1 MCDPPLL
8 LRDHFTAVQKAGCS
22 VAKRQISI
30 PVVQVK
36 DGGGLD
42 KVATKEV
49 RSGCFGDVFCGPAD
63 GLSMG
68 YAGKRRSKDD
78 NPDGWVNED
87 TID

>member
-1 MCDPPLL
+1 M
-8 LRDHFTAVQKAGCS
+8 
-22 VAKRQISI
+22 
-30 PVVQVK
+30 K

-78 NPDGWVNED
+78 SPDGWVNED